1 MLLGIVAAAF
11 NASGLLPAQRGAK
24 PGDKLIAEMKFVRV
38 PKGTFWRGGG
48 SYYDEA
54 NQKWKRR
61 TPQQRVTIARD
72 FELAA
77 YTVTQGQWQAVMG
90 NNPSFFSRQGL
101 GKKEIATIA
110 DADLKR
116 FPVER
121 VSWDDVQEFLKKL
134 NGREAGKG
142 WTYRLQT
149 EAEWEYA
156 CRNAAATKADC
167 GFDFYFKSGT
177 NDLAATQANF
187 HSLFPAGNGAEGR
200 PLQRT
205 AAVGSYTPNKLGLYD
220 MHGNDYQWCEDLY
233 DRAGPNRVARG
244 GSWNSIGLDC
254 RAGGRS
260 PGAPSLQSEGTGFR
274 LARDP
279 SAKE

>member
-1 MLLGIVAAAF
+1 MLLGIVAAALG
-11 NASGLLPAQRGAK
+11 ACGLLPAQPGAK
-24 PGDKLIAEMKFVRV
+24 PADALIVEMKFVQV

-48 SYYDEA
+48 SYHDEA
-54 NQKWKRR
+54 NQKWRR
-61 TPQQRVTIARD
+61 RPPQERVTIDRD

-101 GKKEIATIA
+101 GKEEVAKIA
-110 DADLKR
+110 DAHLRR

-121 VSWDDVQEFLKKL
+121 VSWDDVQQFLKKL
-134 NGREAGKG
+134 NAREAGKG
-142 WTYRLQT
+142 WTFRLPT

-156 CRNAAATKADC
+156 CRNAATTKADC
-167 GFDFYFKSGT
+167 AFDFYFATGT

-187 HSLFPAGNGAEGR
+187 HGLFPAGNGVERR

-205 AAVGSYTPNKLGLYD
+205 AAVGSYGANKLGLFD
-220 MHGNDYQWCEDLY
+220 MHGNVYQWCEDLS
-233 DRAGPNRVARG
+233 DPAGPNRAARG

-254 RAGGRS
+254 RAAGRS
-260 PGAPSLQSEGTGFR
+260 TGGPTLQSEGIGFR

-279 SAKE
+279 SPK